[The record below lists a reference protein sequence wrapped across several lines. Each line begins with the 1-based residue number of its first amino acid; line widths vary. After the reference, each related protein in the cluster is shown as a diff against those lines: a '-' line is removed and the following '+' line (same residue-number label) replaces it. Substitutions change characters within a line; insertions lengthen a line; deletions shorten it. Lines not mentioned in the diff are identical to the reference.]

1 MYKKSKV
8 INSKKIKQNQ
18 EKIQQENKTKSKT
31 TKTNT
36 INEKYNQIT
45 NIENPKFLKKLKL
58 SELEQL
64 STDIREY
71 IINSVS
77 TTGGHLS
84 SNLGVVDLTIAIH
97 KVFNSPKDKIIFD
110 VSHQCYTHKILT
122 GRAKEFEN
130 LRQLDGLSGFQKREE
145 SIYDSYEAGHSSTS
159 LSAAL
164 GMALARDR
172 QNKKHNIIAIIGDGS
187 MGNGL
192 AYEAINH
199 IGSTK
204 TKLII
209 ILNDNEMS
217 ISKNV
222 GGLHNNLDKIRAN
235 YKYNNAKDKTKNI
248 LNKIPLI
255 GSPISL
261 GITKIKSSIKKL
273 YLNEG
278 FLFEELGIKY
288 YGPINGHDYKELI
301 QYLEMAKKETEPVLI
316 HVITEKGKGYLPS
329 EQDKIGAWHGV
340 SPFNVDTGKFIKK
353 ESNLIT
359 WSEVISNH
367 LIELTKRNK
376 DLMVITP
383 AMAGGSKL
391 LKYKELYPDNFI
403 DAGIAEEHALVLAN
417 GMSLEGLIPF
427 VSIYSTFLQRG
438 YDQVIHDI
446 ARINTHVIIGIDR
459 AGIVGEDGETHQG
472 IYDLTFLLP
481 IPNLIISTPKDSIE
495 AGNLLY
501 TAILSKRPF
510 AIRYSKD
517 TLKYKQE
524 KYQIIPIGSWETLFE
539 GKDAV
544 LITYGSL
551 LEKAKII
558 KQNLSN
564 QIDLSIVNARYQ
576 KPIDEK
582 LFNQILNQ
590 YNQIFIYEETT
601 YINSLGSYLVNC
613 ATKKHYQGNINI
625 FAIKDEYIKQG
636 KKEEVLKLLELD
648 EQSITNKIKNII
660 NNQKLS
666 K

>member
-1 MYKKSKV
+1 MDVRNIKNPQFIKKLK
-8 INSKKIKQNQ
+8 
-18 EKIQQENKTKSKT
+18 
-31 TKTNT
+31 
-36 INEKYNQIT
+36 INE
-45 NIENPKFLKKLKL
+45 LKKL
-58 SELEQL
+58 SN
-64 STDIREY
+64 DIRKY
-71 IINSVS
+71 IIDSVS
-77 TTGGHLS
+77 VTGGHLS
-84 SNLGVVDLTIAIH
+84 SNLGVVDLTIALH
-97 KVFNSPKDKIIFD
+97 KVFDTPKDKIIFD

-122 GRAKEFEN
+122 GRAKDFDS

-145 SIYDSYEAGHSSTS
+145 SEHDAYEAGHSSTS

-164 GMALARDR
+164 GMALARDK
-172 QNKKHNIIAIIGDGS
+172 QNKKNNVIAVIGDGS

-192 AYEAINH
+192 AYEALNH

-217 ISKNV
+217 ISQNV
-222 GGLHNNLDKIRAN
+222 GALHNNLDKIRSN
-235 YKYNNAKDKTKNI
+235 YNYNTAKDTTKNI
-248 LNKIPLI
+248 LNRIPVI
-255 GSPISL
+255 GSKMSNGL
-261 GITKIKSSIKKL
+261 KRVKSSIKKL
-273 YLNEG
+273 YLKNG

-288 YGPINGHDYKELI
+288 YGPINGHDYKELLS
-301 QYLEMAKKETEPVLI
+301 YLEMAKKETEPVLI
-316 HVITEKGKGYLPS
+316 HVITEKGKGYLHS
-329 EQDKIGAWHGV
+329 EQDKIGTWHGV
-340 SPFNVDTGKFIKK
+340 GPFEIETGNFIKK
-353 ESNLIT
+353 QDNKVT

-367 LIELTKRNK
+367 LIELTKNNK
-376 DLMVITP
+376 DLNVITP

-417 GMSLEGLIPF
+417 GMAVEDLIPF

-446 ARINTHVIIGIDR
+446 ARMNSHVIIGIDR

-501 TAILSKRPF
+501 TATLSKRPF

-517 TLKYKQE
+517 KLDYKKE
-524 KYQIIPIGSWETLFE
+524 NYKIIPIGSWEQLSN

-551 LEKAKII
+551 IDKAIKV
-558 KQNLSN
+558 KQNLSKN
-564 QIDLSIVNARYQ
+564 NIDISIVNARYQ
-576 KPIDEK
+576 KPIDIK
-582 LFNQILNQ
+582 LFDKLLKEYKN
-590 YNQIFIYEETT
+590 IFIYEETT
-601 YINSLGSYLVNC
+601 YINSLGSYLVNY
-613 ATKKHYQGNINI
+613 ANEKKYQGNINI
-625 FAIKDEYIKQG
+625 FAIKDEYVKQG
-636 KKEEVLKLLELD
+636 KKEEVLKLLGLD
-648 EQSITNKIKNII
+648 EKSITTKIKRII
-660 NNQKLS
+660 NK